1 MALAGT
7 GHDMMRL
14 VFCALA
20 LAIAVSSMTEA
31 TIDAKHPS
39 DFVRVLEAGPQAQW
53 DEAVLGLLG
62 DDDRLDRRTV
72 ASVVRRL
79 RFLEPEV
86 RVRPVNGTGAV
97 AAKTDATW
105 RRTATGYQML
115 ISCDV
120 GERIS
125 NGQEFLVNLI
135 VNEMLAG
142 RERRAGQLALVGGG
156 GWVYLRGDRESA
168 AGSAIAEVR

>member
-1 MALAGT
+1 LIFAPGDAT
-7 GHDMMRL
+7 G
-14 VFCALA
+14 LA
-20 LAIAVSSMTEA
+20 LDNETPDIHADGIQFYVGW
-31 TIDAKHPS
+31 DAW
-39 DFVRVLEAGPQAQW
+39 RGYLVLPLAH
-53 DEAVLGLLG
+53 
-62 DDDRLDRRTV
+62 
-72 ASVVRRL
+72 
-79 RFLEPEV
+79 EPEV

-120 GERIS
+120 GERIH

-168 AGSAIAEVR
+168 DGAAIAEVR